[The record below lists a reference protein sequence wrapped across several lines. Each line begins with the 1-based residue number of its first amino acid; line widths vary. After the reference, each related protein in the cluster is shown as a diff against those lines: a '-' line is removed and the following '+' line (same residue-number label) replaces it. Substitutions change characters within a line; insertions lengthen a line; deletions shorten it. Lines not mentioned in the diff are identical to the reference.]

1 MREIHIRLDDHAM
14 HLWAGRDKVLETTR
28 TGEYVTAVP
37 MLGNYLILT
46 WLRTGTMRVCPC
58 LGVMVSKLL
67 RDRKSM
73 I

>member
-1 MREIHIRLDDHAM
+1 MSGIHIRLDDHAV
-14 HLWAGRDKVLETTR
+14 HLWADRDKVLETTR
-28 TGEYVTAVP
+28 TGEDVTAVP

-46 WLRTGTMRVCPC
+46 WLCTGTLRLCPC
-58 LGVMVSKLL
+58 LGVMVSKLR